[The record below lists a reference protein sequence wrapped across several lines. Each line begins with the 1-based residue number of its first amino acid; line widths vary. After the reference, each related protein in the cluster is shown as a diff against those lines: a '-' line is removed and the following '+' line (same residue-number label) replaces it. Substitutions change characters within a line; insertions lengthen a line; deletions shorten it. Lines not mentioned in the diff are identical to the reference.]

1 MCGVRERGLGRELGL
16 RLRLLLLEGAEQ
28 RFVFEDVPAAP
39 VPSLL
44 RGFSAP
50 VRIKGVRPERLRF
63 LAVHDNEQ
71 ELDDD
76 EQGLDADDDGGRG

>member
-1 MCGVRERGLGRELGL
+1 MKT
-16 RLRLLLLEGAEQ
+16 A
-28 RFVFEDVPAAP
+28 
-39 VPSLL
+39 
-44 RGFSAP
+44 
-50 VRIKGVRPERLRF
+50 